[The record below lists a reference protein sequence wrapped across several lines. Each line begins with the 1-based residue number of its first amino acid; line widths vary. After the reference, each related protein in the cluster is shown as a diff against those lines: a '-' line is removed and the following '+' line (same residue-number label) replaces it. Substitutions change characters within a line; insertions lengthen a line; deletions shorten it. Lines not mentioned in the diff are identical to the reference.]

1 MSLNLK
7 FKKTANSPIKKP
19 TEARKYSGTSYSL
32 FKAGILPYK
41 CEEGS
46 NLLRLLPQREES
58 PYPNFL
64 EVNVLSFF
72 DEALSIRGTFRV
84 MEDQSWLLSRIF
96 KLLRA
101 HPEYKHRLWSR
112 ENEMG
117 LSFSPRPKVV
127 FLGFNINDTE
137 MKVQP
142 IALPGTLSYP
152 AKDGKARIPQA
163 GTRIAQF
170 VYDTDIHNNLRWGDI
185 FDIEK
190 GRVIRLDVANAGTIR
205 AKYDPA
211 PDADYPL
218 TGKRFEGVLHQ
229 IKNFDQFIEEPSLS
243 DLIKVLKAYLPVEIY
258 EYLDA
263 QIHFNRIAQEAGH
276 AGDEAEYSQDLSP
289 RHEDVANKSS
299 VPLPVLDEPE
309 VDGEASMP
317 DEEVEARLNALREEM
332 AKRRQSRKA

>member
-7 FKKTANSPIKKP
+7 FKKTANSPVKKP
-19 TEARKYSGTSYSL
+19 SESRKYSGTSYSL
-32 FKAGILPYK
+32 FKPGILPYK
-41 CEEGS
+41 FEEGT

-72 DEALSIRGTFRV
+72 DEALPIRGTFRV
-84 MEDQSWLLSRIF
+84 MEEQSWLLSRIF

-101 HPEYKHRLWSR
+101 HPEYKHLLWSR

-127 FLGFNINDTE
+127 FLGFNINDPE

-142 IALPGTLSYP
+142 IVLPGTLSYP

-218 TGKRFEGVLHQ
+218 TGKRFENVLHQ
-229 IKNFDQFIEEPSLS
+229 IKNFDQFIEEPSMGELV
-243 DLIKVLKAYLPVEIY
+243 KVLKAYLPTEIY

-263 QIHFNRIAQEAGH
+263 QIHFNRIAQETGRAADEADYSQEVGT
-276 AGDEAEYSQDLSP
+276 GDE
-289 RHEDVANKSS
+289 VAPTKSS
-299 VPLPVLDEPE
+299 VPLPNLEEPE
-309 VDGEASMP
+309 VAEEAGMS
-317 DEEVEARLNALREEM
+317 DEEVDARLNALREEM
-332 AKRRQSRKA
+332 AKRRNRRA

>member
-7 FKKTANSPIKKP
+7 FKKTANSPIKKSP
-19 TEARKYSGTSYSL
+19 ESRKYSGTSYSL
-32 FKAGILPYK
+32 FKPGTLPYK
-41 CEEGS
+41 FEEGS

-72 DEALSIRGTFRV
+72 DEALPIRGTFRV
-84 MEDQSWLLSRIF
+84 MEEQSWLLSRIF

-127 FLGFNINDTE
+127 FLGFNINDPE

-142 IALPGTLSYP
+142 IVLPGTLSYP

-218 TGKRFEGVLHQ
+218 TGKRFESVLHQ
-229 IKNFDQFIEEPSLS
+229 IKNFDHFIEEPSIGELV
-243 DLIKVLKAYLPVEIY
+243 KVLKSYLPNEIY

-263 QIHFNRIAQEAGH
+263 QIHFNRIAQEEARS
-276 AGDEAEYSQDLSP
+276 ADEADHSQETTPEVS
-289 RHEDVANKSS
+289 EIAQKSS
-299 VPLPVLDEPE
+299 VPLPSLEEPE
-309 VDGEASMP
+309 VESSEMA

>member
-7 FKKTANSPIKKP
+7 FKKTANTPVKK
-19 TEARKYSGTSYSL
+19 TSEGRKYSGTSYSL
-32 FKAGILPYK
+32 FKPSILPYK
-41 CEEGS
+41 FEEGT

-72 DEALSIRGTFRV
+72 DEALPIRGTFRV
-84 MEDQSWLLSRIF
+84 MEEQSWLLSRIF

-127 FLGFNINDTE
+127 FLGFNINDPET
-137 MKVQP
+137 KVVP
-142 IALPGTLSYP
+142 IVLPGTLSYP

-163 GTRIAQF
+163 GTRISQF

-218 TGKRFEGVLHQ
+218 TGKRFESVLHQ
-229 IKNFDQFIEEPSLS
+229 IKNFDQFIEEPSMGELT
-243 DLIKVLKAYLPVEIY
+243 KVLKAYLPTEIY

-263 QIHFNRIAQEAGH
+263 QIHFARIAQETNH
-276 AGDEAEYSQDLSP
+276 AADEADYSQEAP
-289 RHEDVANKSS
+289 ANPTNSDPKSS
-299 VPLPVLDEPE
+299 VPLPSLEEPE
-309 VDGEASMP
+309 VAAEAVMS
-317 DEEVEARLNALREEM
+317 DEEVDSRLNALREEM
-332 AKRRQSRKA
+332 AKRRNRRA